1 MLSAGSS
8 ILTCGF
14 MWLRLRETD
23 LVTAES
29 DELSFKTFIMIIKL
43 IQKKKTLKKHILNS
57 LQIYNRKTI
66 AHILL
71 FFMVFFVHSSHI
83 LGNSTLQYVLL
94 ASDIIKAGAY
104 PDIIMSV

>member
-1 MLSAGSS
+1 MHSCDWDY
-8 ILTCGF
+8 I
-14 MWLRLRETD
+14 WETD

-29 DELSFKTFIMIIKL
+29 DELSFKKFIMIIKL

-71 FFMVFFVHSSHI
+71 FFIIFFVHSSHI
-83 LGNSTLQYVLL
+83 LGNSTLKYVPL

-104 PDIIMSV
+104 PDIIMCV